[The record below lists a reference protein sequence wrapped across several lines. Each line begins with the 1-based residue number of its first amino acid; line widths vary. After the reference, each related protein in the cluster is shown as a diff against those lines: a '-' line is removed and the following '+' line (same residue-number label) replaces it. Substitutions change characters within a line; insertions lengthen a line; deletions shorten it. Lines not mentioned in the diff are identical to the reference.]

1 MATWQIREPVP
12 IDWEIRQPDPAKI
25 TACTLDDG
33 RFRQTAGHAPLPG
46 VTPAIWPWYLQRLD
60 RKLTRGAAPSWPTA
74 SGTPATTSSSS
85 GTGPA
90 GRWHII
96 EAFGAGRRFLL
107 DRTFHVTRFGDTGFT
122 MEARRP
128 GHAAAVIDE
137 RWQPEPA
144 GLAWTVE
151 MTVGSAAPGL
161 RAVTKRVARH
171 RMALLQRRRQH
182 NVEEASNLPHF
193 LPSCTPGGRLK

>member
-1 MATWQIREPVP
+1 MAAWQIREPVP
-12 IDWEIRQPDPAKI
+12 IDWQIRQPGPAKI

-33 RFRQTAGHAPLPG
+33 RLRQTAGHAPLPG
-46 VTPAIWPWYLQRLD
+46 VTPAIWPWYPERLG
-60 RKLTRGAAPSWPTA
+60 RKHTWRFRTVLACRFWPA
-74 SGTPATTSSSS
+74 RDHIFFKRHGTF
-85 GTGPA
+85 GPA
-90 GRWHII
+90 GRWLIV

-107 DRTFHVTRFGDTGFT
+107 DQIFHVTRLGDTGFAV
-122 MEARRP
+122 EARRP

-161 RAVTKRVARH
+161 RAVTKSVARH
-171 RMALLQRRRQH
+171 QMALLQRRRQH
-182 NVEEASNLPHF
+182 NVEEAGSLPHY
-193 LPSCTPGGRLK
+193 SREGG